1 MVNFKIENNLIKFV
15 FNTIVIL
22 LTGGGTGF
30 VGRHLRKALQEN
42 GFKVTLISR
51 QSGPDTLT
59 WVGNDINRM

>member
-1 MVNFKIENNLIKFV
+1 MF
-15 FNTIVIL
+15 IL

-30 VGRHLRKALQEN
+30 VGRHLKKALLEN

-59 WVGNDINRM
+59 WVGNGFNRL